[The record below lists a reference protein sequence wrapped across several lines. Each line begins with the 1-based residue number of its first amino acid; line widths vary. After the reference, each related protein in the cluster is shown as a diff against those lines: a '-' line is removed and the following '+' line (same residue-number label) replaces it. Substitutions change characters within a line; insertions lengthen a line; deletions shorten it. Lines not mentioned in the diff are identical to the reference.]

1 MEWTCMELMTVFS
14 YIKYINDL
22 QLLSR
27 TKEFDGIDRDLPWT
41 TMAMA
46 RIVMSISLIAET
58 SGDDRFDYLNMDQPK
73 KNMVNSC
80 Q

>member
-1 MEWTCMELMTVFS
+1 MGNVWTCMELMTVFS

-41 TMAMA
+41 TMAMGQLWRWPELSCPSVSSQKHPA
-46 RIVMSISLIAET
+46 MIVLII
-58 SGDDRFDYLNMDQPK
+58 
-73 KNMVNSC
+73 
-80 Q
+80 